1 MSLLLKLQVMGVTP
15 TGTSLKYYVM
25 WKKNTF
31 LIAQMIHLV
40 VFTKTRQ
47 LKSMPSQG
55 WAENAEMLP
64 EYLVFSAASLCSL
77 IRCS

>member
-1 MSLLLKLQVMGVTP
+1 MGFTP
-15 TGTSLKYYVM
+15 TGTYIKYYVM
-25 WKKNTF
+25 WKNVF

-64 EYLVFSAASLCSL
+64 E
-77 IRCS
+77 